1 MNNTILLLVGE
12 SGSGKTAVAKV
23 LNEQY
28 GLKTLP
34 SYTTR
39 PKRYENEKGHT
50 FVSEK
55 EFRNIKIKDIAAYSS
70 IGDYEYCATSQQ
82 IDDNDV
88 YIIDL
93 EGIRTFRNNY
103 KGSKKVKIVYLK
115 VSQDLRKQ
123 RMKKRGDT
131 EKNINFRLRNDAVA
145 FNGIKE
151 LADIIIENNGCIT
164 ETVKKIWR
172 YYVYEK

>member
-12 SGSGKTAVAKV
+12 SGSGKTTVAKL

-28 GLKTLP
+28 GLKMLP

-39 PKRYENEKGHT
+39 PKRYENEQGHT

-55 EFRNIKIKDIAAYSS
+55 EFKNIKLKDIVAYTK
-70 IGDYEYCATSQQ
+70 IGEYEYCATTQQ

-93 EGIRTFRNNY
+93 EGIRYFKNNY
-103 KGSKKVKIVYLK
+103 RGNKKFKVVYLK
-115 VSQDLRKQ
+115 VNQELRKE
-123 RMKKRGDT
+123 RMKKRGDI
-131 EKNINFRLRNDAVA
+131 EKDINFRLGNDVVTFDGA
-145 FNGIKE
+145 KD
-151 LADIIIENNGCIT
+151 LADIVIENNDSVE

-172 YYVYEK
+172 YYIYEM